1 MGVGRYQL
9 FNEFPMPDHKRNWVG
24 LETDLKNLHCPDTY
38 FEDYNK
44 CLKKVDMNTPKPY
57 HFVD

>member
-1 MGVGRYQL
+1 
-9 FNEFPMPDHKRNWVG
+9 MPDHKRNWVG